1 MSWTLLNQVE
11 SQTLYCWF
19 PGWSFSAEVFSPLYQ
34 QLPGCHLAADY
45 IAADSLEQYAKTLAN
60 DLQQICIQQSAK
72 QIIFIGWS
80 LGGALAIHTLKQFQM
95 VSETSVAL
103 ITLATGERFLQ
114 EPEVSTQGMELETFA
129 AFSENLEKFPAKTTK
144 RFLGLCTQYANAPR
158 ELMRELANAQLSD
171 EKTLIK
177 SLSWLN
183 YPTLPQVD
191 APQKHWYSTQ
201 DGFNPRRL
209 TPASE
214 SSQASHCFF
223 LTESGQK
230 ELLNSIRSL
239 LSQVD
244 TGGAC

>member
-1 MSWTLLNQVE
+1 MSWTELNASE
-11 SQTLYCWF
+11 SDMLYCWF

-34 QLPGCHLAADY
+34 QLSGSHLGADY
-45 IAADSLEQYAKTLAN
+45 IAGTNLEPHALNLSDQLN
-60 DLQQICIQQSAK
+60 QICHQQPIK
-72 QIIFIGWS
+72 KIICIGWS

-95 VSETSVAL
+95 VSDIPVAL

-114 EPEVSTQGMELETFA
+114 EPEVSAQGMEQETFA

-158 ELMRELANAQLSD
+158 ELMRELANAQLSE

-191 APQKHWYSTQ
+191 APQRHWYSTQ